1 MKAQMERHSSFMSY
15 VTGGGLFSW
24 GTITLNDVAM
34 VVGICT
40 GLGTFLVNWYYKR
53 KEDKRQERLGAPRC

>member
-1 MKAQMERHSSFMSY
+1 MKVMEKHSSSVSY
-15 VTGGGLFSW
+15 ITGGSLFSW

-34 VVGICT
+34 IVGICT

-53 KEDKRQERLGAPRC
+53 KEDKRLEADHVRQG